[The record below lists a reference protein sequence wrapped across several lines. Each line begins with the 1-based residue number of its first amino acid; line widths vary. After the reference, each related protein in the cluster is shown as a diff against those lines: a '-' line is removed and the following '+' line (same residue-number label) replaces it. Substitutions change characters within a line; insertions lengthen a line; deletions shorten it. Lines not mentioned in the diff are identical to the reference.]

1 MLSVQYPEI
10 PRDCGNPKGLWVYRC
25 GRPERQRESPKYT
38 RRWCCGFLRSN
49 RIFFEKKDFQT
60 VSVQGSDTTHR
71 LSSTKSKHLAPGAPD
86 CRTNPRDTASVQSVL
101 GVGAVGSG
109 AIPVSYTKIQIFK
122 PAPFRG
128 PTPRIASPGRDLAIR
143 GVEDTIRPP
152 PGRTKQY
159 RTK

>member
-1 MLSVQYPEI
+1 MLNVQYPEI

-71 LSSTKSKHLAPGAPD
+71 LSAPKAKQRAAGAPD
-86 CRTNPRDTASVQSVL
+86 GRTTPRDTASPQTVL
-101 GVGAVGSG
+101 GVGAVGFRRYPRLFFENSDFRTG
-109 AIPVSYTKIQIFK
+109 AVQGSDTTDRFSSTRSSDP
-122 PAPFRG
+122 RG
-128 PTPRIASPGRDLAIR
+128 RGRKR
-143 GVEDTIRPP
+143 EGVTA
-152 PGRTKQY
+152 K
-159 RTK
+159 